1 MQDLKVLLEGIAHMA
16 ALYDGVAVE
25 GYQEFRK
32 IGRNFGV
39 QFGVQ
44 YMNSS

>member
-1 MQDLKVLLEGIAHMA
+1 MRDQKVLLEGIAHWA
-16 ALYDGVAVE
+16 VLYDGIAVE

-32 IGRNFGV
+32 IGRNFRV